1 MPPTSGNPVNRN
13 STFYAVKSACTREC
27 EEGQVEKAIR
37 HQGRKGKSVVEMG
50 SCLHNHFPLILTTRT
65 VDDGILSYRTTHF
78 PDTLE
83 VVNEM

>member
-1 MPPTSGNPVNRN
+1 MNRN
-13 STFYAVKSACTREC
+13 STFYAVKSACTRER
-27 EEGQVEKAIR
+27 EEGQVEKAKR

-65 VDDGILSYRTTHF
+65 EDDSILSYRSTHF